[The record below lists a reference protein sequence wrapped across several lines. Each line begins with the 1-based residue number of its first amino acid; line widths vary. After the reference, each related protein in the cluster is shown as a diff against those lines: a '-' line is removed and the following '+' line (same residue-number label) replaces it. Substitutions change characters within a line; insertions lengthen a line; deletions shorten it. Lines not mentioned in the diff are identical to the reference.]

1 MNISHYSAFFHD
13 GSIISI
19 QHTDDE
25 LAIAMESAEVS
36 SDDLEENIT
45 LSKENAL
52 KGILHLKA
60 IKTICIQQK
69 PYLGKLQM
77 EGNSA
82 TILDLEIS
90 EGAIRL
96 FVEWVNYPPAPK
108 LENMFC
114 EIIIEAEKIYW
125 EIFRTYMILLEGI
138 HEKIDCFV
146 AYIQN
151 SF

>member
-1 MNISHYSAFFHD
+1 MNISQYSAFFHD

-19 QHTDDE
+19 KHIENE
-25 LAIAMESAEVS
+25 LAIAMESAEIS
-36 SDDLEENIT
+36 SDDLTEKIA

-60 IKTICIQQK
+60 IKTICINKQS
-69 PYLGKLQM
+69 YLEKMQM

-96 FVEWVNYPPAPK
+96 FIEWVNYPPAPK

-114 EIIIEAEKIYW
+114 EIIIEAEKMHW
-125 EIFRTYMILLEGI
+125 ENVPDLYDPFRRY
-138 HEKIDCFV
+138 
-146 AYIQN
+146 
-151 SF
+151 S

>member
-1 MNISHYSAFFHD
+1 MSISQYSAFFHD

-19 QHTDDE
+19 QHTGNE

-60 IKTICIQQK
+60 IKTICINKQS
-69 PYLGKLQM
+69 YLKMMQM

-82 TILDLEIS
+82 IILDLEINK
-90 EGAIRL
+90 GAIRL
-96 FVEWVNYPPAPK
+96 FIEWVNYPPAPK

-125 EIFRTYMILLEGI
+125 ENIPDLYDSFRRY
-138 HEKIDCFV
+138 
-146 AYIQN
+146 
-151 SF
+151 